1 MNRKN
6 EELKTIRDE
15 FVVYDNR
22 SHDEIFRGTYVEC
35 EQFIRKANA
44 NRKPFA
50 AKQNPMMFV
59 LHCSE

>member
-1 MNRKN
+1 MN
-6 EELKTIRDE
+6 EELKKIRDE
-15 FVVYDNR
+15 FVVYCNR
-22 SHDEIFRGTYVEC
+22 SLDEIFRGTYVEC

-50 AKQNPMMFV
+50 VKHNPLYFI